1 MCFCVFLCVFEC
13 FSVCWGVL
21 RLLWVRLFLV
31 SGASL
36 QLAHV
41 QGGEVCLCRCAK
53 QEVGGGAKGVRV
65 EMVEGSGGGLRG
77 SGDPGSSAGFSLDR
91 RNQHT
96 FITDCLMKMMM
107 VTHFDTNNGK
117 KDRISHAI
125 CHTALYLH
133 RDKQTVI
140 LSF

>member
-1 MCFCVFLCVFEC
+1 MD
-13 FSVCWGVL
+13 
-21 RLLWVRLFLV
+21 LV
-31 SGASL
+31 SGASF

-41 QGGEVCLCRCAK
+41 QCWEVCLCICTKHELGRGA
-53 QEVGGGAKGVRV
+53 QGVLVDIVEV
-65 EMVEGSGGGLRG
+65 SGGGLRG

-117 KDRISHAI
+117 KDRLSHAI

-133 RDKQTVI
+133 RDKQSVI